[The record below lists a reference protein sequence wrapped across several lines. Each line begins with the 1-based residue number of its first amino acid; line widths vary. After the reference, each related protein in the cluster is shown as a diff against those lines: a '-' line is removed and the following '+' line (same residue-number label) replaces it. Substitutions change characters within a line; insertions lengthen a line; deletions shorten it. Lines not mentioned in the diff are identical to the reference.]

1 MLIFATKETVS
12 SVNDAKYLQLGNN
25 SPHIGGSR
33 YGNAYLNYIS
43 ALPCLPIST
52 SAASASIIAT
62 SGSVWFEDMRCGSYI
77 NVLMGTYELEGNN
90 CLALAKFV

>member
-1 MLIFATKETVS
+1 MDNLFLLCDEKH
-12 SVNDAKYLQLGNN
+12 YFR
-25 SPHIGGSR
+25 R
-33 YGNAYLNYIS
+33 YGNAYLNYMS

-52 SAASASIIAT
+52 SAASASIIGT

-77 NVLMGTYELEGNN
+77 NVLMETYELEGNN